1 MAEKYELVP
10 DHLATDNLGPRAE
23 ASKSNTTVSDSEKD
37 IESPPAIPTQ
47 PFHATSPYAGALAGW
62 EVAKPISG
70 ISGGTVAAKA
80 ILKHIADKN
89 ALLQEANDIARSNL
103 GGASE
108 HGFGFGAVKNAVHNV
123 DQTLANQLHL
133 DLSKNPAHGFT
144 IEGNRRVITP
154 TATPE
159 ELKAAAKPAS
169 KFASISSKVSPVLN
183 NPITKSLAPLITLPM
198 AGAEGVEAYNDWN
211 RGNYGRSIIG
221 GLGALGSAASTFPWQ
236 PPMLRAA
243 EFGVGATAPF
253 IKMGIDKAID
263 HKAYGGLVHIKK

>member
-1 MAEKYELVP
+1 MADNYEIVP
-10 DHLATDNLGPRAE
+10 DHLATDNLSPKAE
-23 ASKSNTTVSDSEKD
+23 ISENNTRVPDSEKD
-37 IESPPAIPTQ
+37 IESPPAIPAQ

-80 ILKHIADKN
+80 FFKYMADKN
-89 ALLQEANDIARSNL
+89 AMLQEANDIARSNL
-103 GGASE
+103 GAVSE
-108 HGFGFGAVKNAVHNV
+108 HGFGMGAVKNAVHNV
-123 DQTLANQLHL
+123 DQTLANDLHL
-133 DLSKNPAHGFT
+133 GLSKKPAPGFM

-154 TATPE
+154 TATVE

-169 KFASISSKVSPVLN
+169 KFASISSKVSPILN
-183 NPITKSLAPLITLPM
+183 NPITKSLAPLVTLPM

-243 EFGVGATAPF
+243 EFGVGATAPL
-253 IKMGIDKAID
+253 IKMRLDKMMK
-263 HKAYGGLVHIKK
+263 HKADGGPVYLKK